1 MRNFLRKYWC
11 IILFGVC
18 LVWAVLILF
27 RNPHPHTQI
36 VHTTDT
42 VYITKFDTLE
52 LVSPIF
58 VEKKVVDTF
67 FVYVND
73 STNIPLPIE
82 QKKYS
87 EPNKYELYI
96 SGVNP
101 NLDTIRVFNKTE
113 YRTVTNT
120 VTHTVY
126 KNAWRGYIG
135 GQISIF
141 DSQVIPTINLMFV
154 SPKTFTFGAGI
165 GIYDNKPVYQFN
177 VSYKIFGK

>member
-1 MRNFLRKYWC
+1 MRNSYQKYC
-11 IILFGVC
+11 CAILFGVC
-18 LVWAVLILF
+18 LAWVVLSLF
-27 RNPHPHTQI
+27 RKPNPHIET
-36 VHTTDT
+36 VYVTDT
-42 VYITKFDTLE
+42 VYSTTTDTIE

-96 SGVNP
+96 SGINP
-101 NLDTIRVFNKTE
+101 NLDTIRIFNKTE

-120 VTHTVY
+120 VTNNIY
-126 KNAWRGYIG
+126 KYTWRGYLNGQIMTFNNDVIPSIGLTLISPNSWLIG
-135 GQISIF
+135 GSIGLY
-141 DSQVIPTINLMFV
+141 N
-154 SPKTFTFGAGI
+154 
-165 GIYDNKPVYQFN
+165 NKPTYQLS
-177 VSYKIFGK
+177 VGYKLFEK

>member
-1 MRNFLRKYWC
+1 MSNFLRKYWC

-27 RNPHPHTQI
+27 RNPNPHTQI

-42 VYITKFDTLE
+42 VYITKIDTLE

-73 STNIPLPIE
+73 STNIALPIE

-113 YRTVTNT
+113 YRTITNT

-135 GQISIF
+135 GQISTF
-141 DSQVIPTINLMFV
+141 DSQVMPTINLMFV

>member
-1 MRNFLRKYWC
+1 MSNFLRKYWC

-18 LVWAVLILF
+18 LVWMVLSLF
-27 RNPHPHTQI
+27 RNHPSPSLT

-42 VYITKFDTLE
+42 VYITKIDTLS

-58 VEKKVVDTF
+58 IEKKVVDTF

-87 EPNKYELYI
+87 EPNMYELYI

-120 VTHTVY
+120 VTNTIY
-126 KNAWRGYIG
+126 KSAWRGYIG
-135 GQISIF
+135 GQISTF
-141 DSQVIPTINLMFV
+141 DNQVIPTINLTLV
-154 SPKTFTFGAGI
+154 SPKMLAFGAGI
-165 GIYDNKPVYQFN
+165 GIYNNKPVYQFN